1 MDQLKITSLRTIV
14 TMIPLLLLCCRSHAF
29 RNQNQQA
36 SQAFKPAPNMNT
48 KSSNG
53 CKQKYSRVTTSETPS
68 RLTMRMTPPDYPRI
82 PTTTSH
88 VFNYINI
95 PYQMGIRHIH
105 ALEHIS
111 DIHLLSLP
119 FFRLKHAYSPVS
131 TGSYTAINCDCEVL
145 GTPQTLRM
153 FTNKPNESQIMCFDK
168 DPQLHIHLTVSPL
181 VHHPKG
187 HTLTMVCT
195 YYKSPRWM
203 LTQLK
208 PLLNFLHFMEDTIFW
223 SYSFRE
229 QDPNLAQYRRKVL
242 YTFKN

>member
-1 MDQLKITSLRTIV
+1 MMGT
-14 TMIPLLLLCCRSHAF
+14 H
-29 RNQNQQA
+29 
-36 SQAFKPAPNMNT
+36 
-48 KSSNG
+48 
-53 CKQKYSRVTTSETPS
+53 
-68 RLTMRMTPPDYPRI
+68 PDYPRI

-95 PYQMGIRHIH
+95 SYQMGIRHIH

-119 FFRLKHAYSPVS
+119 FFRLRHAYSPVS
-131 TGSYTAINCDCEVL
+131 IGSYTAINCDCEVL

-181 VHHPKG
+181 VQG

-195 YYKSPRWM
+195 YYKSPRWIH
-203 LTQLK
+203 TQLK

-229 QDPNLAQYRRKVL
+229 QDPNLAKYRRKVL
-242 YTFKN
+242 YTFKY